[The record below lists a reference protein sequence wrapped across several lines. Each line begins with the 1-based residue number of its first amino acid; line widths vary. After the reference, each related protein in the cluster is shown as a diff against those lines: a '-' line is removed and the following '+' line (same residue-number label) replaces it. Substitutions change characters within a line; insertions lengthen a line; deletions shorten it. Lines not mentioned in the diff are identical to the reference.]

1 MHVDQQNRDPGVAKD
16 ANIEDIE
23 NLMLFEVDSDLKEI
37 DVPIK
42 ETSSERR
49 FQMRDLSKITPIKE
63 SQYKASK
70 FWQTPSKVKSSLFTS
85 IEQSYKEKD
94 YKCEGSLIEM
104 VQEFLNKEG
113 NTEADLYD
121 LSSRDENLEQ
131 LTDELVHVFFFK
143 NIDNNIETQKE
154 DLI

>member
-1 MHVDQQNRDPGVAKD
+1 MVNDSALTWIKNRPLEIIDTLDIARLMHVDQQNRDPGVAKD

-37 DVPIK
+37 DGPIK

-70 FWQTPSKVKSSLFTS
+70 F
-85 IEQSYKEKD
+85 
-94 YKCEGSLIEM
+94 
-104 VQEFLNKEG
+104 
-113 NTEADLYD
+113 
-121 LSSRDENLEQ
+121 
-131 LTDELVHVFFFK
+131 
-143 NIDNNIETQKE
+143 
-154 DLI
+154 